1 MTDIEISQPN
11 GTLETNMTVDSGIVN
26 SQDQDKMNSPE
37 EIQTAE
43 DHQQTDEKLEK
54 SQISEEPT
62 TVPEANGNMENGDQ
76 SEKDADSAENNE
88 IDEDEN
94 ENEKNQENE
103 NSAEE
108 KPLFEQ
114 NIKLAEG
121 TTRKRKST
129 AFLNDELNN
138 QKQISTG
145 PWTAPNGAGVLL
157 QYHTK
162 VAKTIRQMENEKKF
176 EDLKVIY
183 KFLYNGNCKKAE
195 VRARILKFK
204 GLGWTKED
212 LLKDPESEETKK
224 LDETDFKHQEML
236 GLYTNSNLKWAMK
249 TLGIQMPPSKEKM
262 VEVKDKEG
270 NVVKDEKT
278 GQPKMVKRFPPPDK
292 DMMIANCM
300 TWLYKP
306 VKFEE
311 PKPIKKVDSKKK
323 DQDKKKASG
332 SNNNS
337 GSGKKRP
344 ANDDNK
350 SQAPKQPKFDL
361 SSVSKELKDKLK
373 ENSKSS
379 ESGNNSSSNKNSK
392 SNANTKPKQ
401 PKNSDK
407 SDNSNNSPK
416 SNKEN
421 KEPATA
427 QNGDAKPVT
436 KKAPPK
442 PSQIKKFIH
451 TTLKN
456 ANLED
461 VTMKTVCNAIYDR
474 WPDFRERLIGRKSEI
489 KMWIKEYI
497 ANT

>member
-11 GTLETNMTVDSGIVN
+11 GTLETNVTVDSGIIN
-26 SQDQDKMNSPE
+26 SQDQEKMTSTE
-37 EIQTAE
+37 EIQATE
-43 DHQQTDEKLEK
+43 DHQQTDQKLEK

-62 TVPEANGNMENGDQ
+62 IEPETNGNMENGDQ
-76 SEKDADSAENNE
+76 SKKNADSAE

-94 ENEKNQENE
+94 EENQEKE
-103 NSAEE
+103 NTAEE

-262 VEVKDKEG
+262 VEVKDKDG

-332 SNNNS
+332 FNSNS

-350 SQAPKQPKFDL
+350 SSAPKQPKFDL

-373 ENSKSS
+373 E
-379 ESGNNSSSNKNSK
+379 SGNNSSTNKNSK
-392 SNANTKPKQ
+392 TNTITK

-407 SDNSNNSPK
+407 SDNSSNSPK

-427 QNGDAKPVT
+427 QNGDVKPVT